1 LVNGYAHKGKKLLGI
16 RLDSGDL
23 HTLASSVVRCWIRA
37 GFQDTFILASNE
49 LDETVISELKRQGAK
64 IDAWG
69 VGTHLVTGKK
79 PRGLWTGSISSPR
92 FETRGL
98 LGSTN

>member
-1 LVNGYAHKGKKLLGI
+1 VLLVDTYNTVEGVKKAIEVGKWLRSQGKKLLGI

-23 HTLASSVVRCWIRA
+23 AHLSIISREMLDTA

-64 IDAWG
+64 IDAW
-69 VGTHLVTGKK
+69 
-79 PRGLWTGSISSPR
+79 
-92 FETRGL
+92 E
-98 LGSTN
+98 